1 MRSAFLNRTCITR
14 AVGHGSRLCC
24 YALQPAMYSWE
35 HLHNALQADCSR
47 VCYWEEAEGAL
58 PSALTTIVATT
69 PLWAW
74 ILFRVSSTSA
84 YGERGHHNTTAP
96 ARPPH
101 PGVRPQPS
109 PSTAPF
115 PSRGSGRE
123 RRHYHSGP
131 LPGSGGSDGGS
142 GSGRRY
148 GRRREARGRGGQ
160 PGHRRSNVLL
170 LECGACKVQKCKT
183 ELYNWRIG

>member
-1 MRSAFLNRTCITR
+1 MNSREYKEFGAEKHLPKQQLSAMCSAFLNRTCITR

-35 HLHNALQADCSR
+35 HLRNALQADCSR

-84 YGERGHHNTTAP
+84 YGEREHHNTTAP

-109 PSTAPF
+109 PSPAPF

-123 RRHYHSGP
+123 RRHYHSRAVAGE
-131 LPGSGGSDGGS
+131 
-142 GSGRRY
+142 RRKW
-148 GRRREARGRGGQ
+148 RRERVGAAVRPKAGSAGTGRAAW
-160 PGHRRSNVLL
+160 PSS
-170 LECGACKVQKCKT
+170 E
-183 ELYNWRIG
+183 